1 MEEMVAHRGAM
12 ARGAIWGIDH
22 LRRQPMLSSLVER
35 LNDRRRADEEVGEDA
50 GFTLIELMVVLLI
63 MAILLAIAIPTF
75 LGVTGSANDR
85 AAQSNL
91 NTALT
96 SAKGVYESNQ
106 QSYPAA
112 SALISSIASDEPS
125 LSVVSDPGSTT
136 SIAAG
141 DVGVYVSANGNG
153 AVLFTLAKK
162 TNECWWVADNTQ
174 AIANG
179 GSTTTPNLP
188 WTASGN
194 GIPNAAGEHY
204 GVFKA
209 SSSEL
214 CDIGGIGTTPAG
226 QVKAS
231 GFPPAA

>member
-1 MEEMVAHRGAM
+1 
-12 ARGAIWGIDH
+12 
-22 LRRQPMLSSLVER
+22 MLSSLVER

-106 QSYPAA
+106 QSYPAT
-112 SALISSIASDEPS
+112 SVVISDIASDEPS

-141 DVGVYVSANGNG
+141 DIGVYVSAGGNG
-153 AVLFTLAKK
+153 VVLYSLAKK

-179 GSTTTPNLP
+179 GTTTSPNPP
-188 WTASGN
+188 WTASGA
-194 GIPNAAGEHY
+194 GIPNTAGDYY

-209 SSSEL
+209 TGSTYCDVGAIGSTPSS
-214 CDIGGIGTTPAG
+214 
-226 QVKAS
+226 QVKTS
-231 GFPPAA
+231 GFPPAAAS

>member
-1 MEEMVAHRGAM
+1 
-12 ARGAIWGIDH
+12 
-22 LRRQPMLSSLVER
+22 MLSSIVER

-125 LSVVSDPGSTT
+125 LSVVSDPGSSA

-141 DVGVYVSANGNG
+141 DVGVYVSATGNG
-153 AVLFTLAKK
+153 AVLFSLAKK
-162 TNECWWVADNTQ
+162 TNECWWVADNSQT
-174 AIANG
+174 IANG
-179 GSTTTPNLP
+179 GTTAAPTLP
-188 WTASGN
+188 WTASGG
-194 GIPNAAGEHY
+194 GISNAAGEHY
-204 GVFKA
+204 GVFKVSTTA
-209 SSSEL
+209 L
-214 CDIGGIGTTPAG
+214 CNIAGIGATPSG
-226 QVKAS
+226 QVKSS

>member
-1 MEEMVAHRGAM
+1 
-12 ARGAIWGIDH
+12 
-22 LRRQPMLSSLVER
+22 MLSSLVER

-106 QSYPAA
+106 QLYPAT
-112 SALISSIASDEPS
+112 SVLVSSIAKDEPS
-125 LSVVSDPGSTT
+125 LSVIADPGSV
-136 SIAAG
+136 AQNA
-141 DVGVYVSANGNG
+141 VGAIDVYVSASGNG
-153 AVLFTLAKK
+153 AVLFSLAKK

-174 AIANG
+174 AIATTG
-179 GSTTTPNLP
+179 GPYTTTAP
-188 WTASGN
+188 TKSGN
-194 GIPNAAGEHY
+194 TEQSKGVPVTAGEWY

-209 SSSEL
+209 ST
-214 CDIGGIGTTPAG
+214 GTTNCDAAG
-226 QVKAS
+226 VAAATSNVQQS

>member
-1 MEEMVAHRGAM
+1 
-12 ARGAIWGIDH
+12 
-22 LRRQPMLSSLVER
+22 MLSSLVER

-106 QSYPAA
+106 QSYPATA
-112 SALISSIASDEPS
+112 TVISDIQSDEPS
-125 LSVVSDPGSTT
+125 LSVVSDPGSTA

-141 DVGVYVSANGNG
+141 DIGVDVSAGGNG
-153 AVLFTLAKK
+153 VVLFSLAKK

-179 GSTTTPNLP
+179 KSTTSPALP

-194 GIPNAAGEHY
+194 GIPNTAGDYY
-204 GVFKA
+204 GVFKL
-209 SSSEL
+209 SSTTY
-214 CDIGGIGTTPAG
+214 CDINDIGQTPSS
-226 QVKAS
+226 QVKTS
-231 GFPPAA
+231 GFPPAAP

>member
-1 MEEMVAHRGAM
+1 
-12 ARGAIWGIDH
+12 
-22 LRRQPMLSSLVER
+22 MLSSLVDR

-106 QSYPAA
+106 QTYPAVA
-112 SALISSIASDEPS
+112 TLVSDIAKDEPS
-125 LSVVSDPGSTT
+125 LTVQADSGSQL
-136 SIAAG
+136 AAG
-141 DVGVYVSANGNG
+141 DIGVYVTSGGNG
-153 AVLFTLAKK
+153 ALLYSLAKK

-179 GSTTTPNLP
+179 GTTAAPSAPYVVPASPLGKTSTGVPN
-188 WTASGN
+188 TAGDY
-194 GIPNAAGEHY
+194 Y
-204 GVFKA
+204 GVFNTTTGKPGATAEACDEAGIAKA
-209 SSSEL
+209 TSSVL
-214 CDIGGIGTTPAG
+214 TA
-226 QVKAS
+226 
-231 GFPPAA
+231 GFPSAP

>member
-1 MEEMVAHRGAM
+1 
-12 ARGAIWGIDH
+12 
-22 LRRQPMLSSLVER
+22 MLSSLVER

-106 QSYPAA
+106 QSYPATA
-112 SALISSIASDEPS
+112 TVISDIQSDEPS
-125 LSVVSDPGSTT
+125 LSVVSDPGATA

-141 DVGVYVSANGNG
+141 DIGVYVSAGGNG
-153 AVLFTLAKK
+153 AVLFSLAKK

-179 GSTTTPNLP
+179 GTTAQPTAP
-188 WTASGN
+188 WTASGA
-194 GIPNAAGEHY
+194 GIPNKAGDYY
-204 GVFKA
+204 GVFKLSSTAGSQYCNIADIVKTA
-209 SSSEL
+209 SSN
-214 CDIGGIGTTPAG
+214 
-226 QVKAS
+226 VKTS
-231 GFPPAA
+231 GFPPAAP

>member
-1 MEEMVAHRGAM
+1 
-12 ARGAIWGIDH
+12 
-22 LRRQPMLSSLVER
+22 MLSSLVDR

-106 QSYPAA
+106 QSYPATA
-112 SALISSIASDEPS
+112 TVISDIQSDEPS
-125 LSVVSDPGSTT
+125 LSVVSDPGSTA

-141 DVGVYVSANGNG
+141 ECGVQVGLGRPVVGR
-153 AVLFTLAKK
+153 
-162 TNECWWVADNTQ
+162 
-174 AIANG
+174 
-179 GSTTTPNLP
+179 
-188 WTASGN
+188 
-194 GIPNAAGEHY
+194 AGHPEEGRDGDGQQDRHDQQDDHELDEGEP
-204 GVFKA
+204 GVFA
-209 SSSEL
+209 DLLIRSAPVVQALDE
-214 CDIGGIGTTPAG
+214 G
-226 QVKAS
+226 
-231 GFPPAA
+231 

>member
-1 MEEMVAHRGAM
+1 
-12 ARGAIWGIDH
+12 
-22 LRRQPMLSSLVER
+22 MLSSLVDR

-106 QSYPAA
+106 QVYPAVA
-112 SALISSIASDEPS
+112 TLVSAIAKDEPS
-125 LSVVSDPGSTT
+125 LTVQADSGSQL
-136 SIAAG
+136 AAG
-141 DVGVYVSANGNG
+141 DIGVYVTSGGNG
-153 AVLFTLAKK
+153 ALLYSLAKK

-174 AIANG
+174 AIQNGAANSVTSPG
-179 GSTTTPNLP
+179 APWAVITLKNGAGKGSGVPN
-188 WTASGN
+188 ASG
-194 GIPNAAGEHY
+194 EYY
-204 GVFKA
+204 GVYKV
-209 SSSEL
+209 SP
-214 CDIGGIGTTPAG
+214 GTTYCDVAG
-226 QVKAS
+226 LTANTSTIQSS
-231 GFPPAA
+231 GFPTAA

>member
-1 MEEMVAHRGAM
+1 
-12 ARGAIWGIDH
+12 
-22 LRRQPMLSSLVER
+22 MLSSLVER

-106 QSYPAA
+106 QVYPTTT
-112 SALISSIASDEPS
+112 SVLVSDIQSDEPS
-125 LSVVSDPGSTT
+125 LSVFADPGSTAAAS
-136 SIAAG
+136 SITAG
-141 DVGVYVSANGNG
+141 DIGVYVSAGGNG
-153 AVLFTLAKK
+153 VLLYSLAKK
-162 TNECWWVADNTQ
+162 TNECWWIADNTQ

-179 GSTTTPNLP
+179 GTTAAPNGP
-188 WTASGN
+188 WTATAISSGTDT
-194 GIPNAAGEHY
+194 GIPNTSGDYY
-204 GVFKA
+204 GVFNTTTGKPSTSKPA
-209 SSSEL
+209 STLACDATEIGKQESS
-214 CDIGGIGTTPAG
+214 
-226 QVKAS
+226 VKTS
-231 GFPPAA
+231 GFPSAP